1 MPMRRV
7 ATAAL
12 VVMVSC
18 SVTQARTL
26 DQVPPYLENEG
37 KFVSYPALAVGGLGA
52 FVGAVVSLP
61 AVAVAAPIGWAAG
74 DTLGYSLVPVSVVA
88 TGAAEAGYHIGGAI
102 PWVVK
107 NAFYDAPMTVVARI
121 KGEPASGLVAQVEPA
136 PENRGDIQYL
146 ETTPPA
152 ARVPVVL
159 AQQYSNALP
168 PPKPPTSLMLRRQ
181 LSPFKAPPLPVK
193 GAPVKKPVSPPVPPV
208 AVAPRAAPAPVVPAA
223 VPRPQASDPVWTPP
237 SPQVAAPVSPAVAT
251 PEPRVVPPPAV
262 VTPAAASLPQPVQV
276 APVAVPPPMVVAPVL
291 SEPAPVAAPPPVAAT
306 PPVSEGI
313 AVAPI
318 QVDGPPVTEPLPASA
333 PAPVAQDIAVEGEE
347 AAGQRPA
354 LKKKRKFSERFG
366 F

>member
-1 MPMRRV
+1 MPMCRV

-12 VVMVSC
+12 VVLFAC
-18 SVTQARTL
+18 AHAQARTL
-26 DQVPPYLENEG
+26 DQVPPYLEKEG

-52 FVGAVVSLP
+52 LVGAVVSMP
-61 AVAVAAPIGWAAG
+61 AVVVAAPVGWAAG

-88 TGAAEAGYHIGGAI
+88 TGAAEAGYHVGGAI

-121 KGEPASGLVAQVEPA
+121 KGEPASGLVAQVEPPPA
-136 PENRGDIQYL
+136 HRGDIQYL

-193 GAPVKKPVSPPVPPV
+193 GAPVKKASPPPPPVPSPSPGAAAEPVWTPPVVTPPPPAAVAPAPVVAPPPAVVVPAAVDERPAFVPPAVVEAPKPEVVPPPV
-208 AVAPRAAPAPVVPAA
+208 AVAPPQVEAPAVPDPEPSPAPAPVVE
-223 VPRPQASDPVWTPP
+223 D
-237 SPQVAAPVSPAVAT
+237 VAA
-251 PEPRVVPPPAV
+251 EDDG
-262 VTPAAASLPQPVQV
+262 AAS
-276 APVAVPPPMVVAPVL
+276 
-291 SEPAPVAAPPPVAAT
+291 
-306 PPVSEGI
+306 
-313 AVAPI
+313 
-318 QVDGPPVTEPLPASA
+318 
-333 PAPVAQDIAVEGEE
+333 
-347 AAGQRPA
+347 GQRPA
-354 LKKKRKFSERFG
+354 LKKKKRKFSERFG